1 MHQIYGWSVVYLQA
15 EQCHTLAGKLKKQ
28 YPDMAS
34 PVLIEAA
41 QFVREKKADEA
52 QKLLNVSNA
61 VDIQSC
67 FPSLLSYTLSIF
79 RGKKLLK
86 RHKSQTINQ

>member
-1 MHQIYGWSVVYLQA
+1 VCMQA
-15 EQCHTLAGKLKKQ
+15 EQCHSLAGKLKQQ

-52 QKLLNVSNA
+52 QKLLNVSN
-61 VDIQSC
+61 VVHLQSC
-67 FPSLLSYTLSIF
+67 FPCVRCKQCSPSTELFPLC
-79 RGKKLLK
+79 
-86 RHKSQTINQ
+86 